1 VTRPEANITPGRSR
15 LIISGSST
23 GESDY
28 THLKRGKYTWSI
40 PSSNISSLDANTV
53 SESLIDDIAHHGIVE
68 PSPIEMRRQM
78 GKIVAWTE
86 IKEEVT
92 EEEFRKID
100 TGTII
105 WEITAEKTT
114 NEIATY
120 KNFDYVPTPDGLYC
134 LKGAPWVIEVVNKE
148 SWSYDCKRMTQHEKR
163 GDEKLT
169 ASQLIQ
175 TVRLLYPDG
184 KNTSN
189 VRNLPVLNVGWCKH
203 PLTGDGISLVSL
215 NESKTI
221 RATKGMIV
229 VGELDQSSK
238 LAWLDMC
245 HRSKTEKLRVAREKL
260 ETARS
265 VDSSVPN
272 PTTEVGQTGFLGSNA
287 LDAQEISNYTTVE
300 HFVDSGLGSE
310 APSPSPDGYLLNAA
324 EPLRHEERT
333 NRSGCVESARSL
345 RSNSV

>member
-1 VTRPEANITPGRSR
+1 M
-15 LIISGSST
+15 
-23 GESDY
+23 
-28 THLKRGKYTWSI
+28 
-40 PSSNISSLDANTV
+40 

-78 GKIVAWTE
+78 GKIVAWNE
-86 IKEEVT
+86 IKEKVT

-120 KNFDYVPTPDGLYC
+120 RNFDYVPTPDGLYC
-134 LKGAPWVIEVVNKE
+134 LKGAPWIIEVVNKE

-169 ASQLIQ
+169 ASQLTQ

-189 VRNLPVLNVGWCKH
+189 VRNLPVLSVGWCKH

-221 RATKGMIV
+221 RATKGMFV

-260 ETARS
+260 EAARL
-265 VDSSVPN
+265 VDSAVPN
-272 PTTEVGQTGFLGSNA
+272 PPTEVEQTGFPSPNL
-287 LDAQEISNYTTVE
+287 LDAKDISNHTAFE
-300 HFVDSGLGSE
+300 QFVDSGLGSE
-310 APSPSPDGYLLNAA
+310 APSPPPDGYLNAA
-324 EPLRHEERT
+324 EPLQHGERA
-333 NRSGCVESARSL
+333 NCPGYVESARSL
-345 RSNSV
+345 RLNSV

>member
-68 PSPIEMRRQM
+68 PSQIEMRRQM
-78 GKIVAWTE
+78 GKIVAWNE
-86 IKEEVT
+86 IKEKVT

-120 KNFDYVPTPDGLYC
+120 RNFDYVPTPDGLYC
-134 LKGAPWVIEVVNKE
+134 LKGAPWIIEVVNKE

-169 ASQLIQ
+169 ASQLTQ

-189 VRNLPVLNVGWCKH
+189 VRNLPVLSVGWCKH

-221 RATKGMIV
+221 RATKGMFV

-245 HRSKTEKLRVAREKL
+245 H
-260 ETARS
+260 
-265 VDSSVPN
+265 
-272 PTTEVGQTGFLGSNA
+272 
-287 LDAQEISNYTTVE
+287 
-300 HFVDSGLGSE
+300 
-310 APSPSPDGYLLNAA
+310 
-324 EPLRHEERT
+324 
-333 NRSGCVESARSL
+333 
-345 RSNSV
+345 

>member
-1 VTRPEANITPGRSR
+1 MASRGRKWKH
-15 LIISGSST
+15 GNEDT
-23 GESDY
+23 AHGEPHRKHVKVPDKKIPLSD
-28 THLKRGKYTWSI
+28 
-40 PSSNISSLDANTV
+40 
-53 SESLIDDIAHHGIVE
+53 SLIDNIAQHGIVE
-68 PSPIEMRRQM
+68 PSPIDMRRQM
-78 GKIVAWTE
+78 GKIVAWNV
-86 IKEEVT
+86 IKEKVT

-120 KNFDYVPTPDGLYC
+120 RNFDYVPTPDGLYC
-134 LKGAPWVIEVVNKE
+134 LKGAPWIIEVVNKE

-189 VRNLPVLNVGWCKH
+189 VCKLLYPDGKNTSNVCNLPVLNVGWCKH

-229 VGELDQSSK
+229 VGELEQSSK

-260 ETARS
+260 ETARL

-272 PTTEVGQTGFLGSNA
+272 STIEVDQTGFLGPNE
-287 LDAQEISNYTTVE
+287 LDVQDILNYTTVE

-310 APSPSPDGYLLNAA
+310 APSPSPDGYLLDAA
-324 EPLRHEERT
+324 EPLRHEERA
-333 NRSGCVESARSL
+333 NRSDYVETARSL

>member
-1 VTRPEANITPGRSR
+1 MAHGEPHRKHVKVPDKKTPR
-15 LIISGSST
+15 SST

-53 SESLIDDIAHHGIVE
+53 SESLIDDIAHHGIFE

-78 GKIVAWTE
+78 GKIVAWNE
-86 IKEEVT
+86 IKEKVT

-120 KNFDYVPTPDGLYC
+120 RNFDYVPTPDGLYC
-134 LKGAPWVIEVVNKE
+134 LKGAPWIIEVVNKE

-169 ASQLIQ
+169 ASQLTQ

-189 VRNLPVLNVGWCKH
+189 VRNLPVLSVGWCKH

-221 RATKGMIV
+221 RATKGMFV

-260 ETARS
+260 EAARL
-265 VDSSVPN
+265 VDSAVPN
-272 PTTEVGQTGFLGSNA
+272 PPTEVEQTGFPSPNLLVA
-287 LDAQEISNYTTVE
+287 KDISNHTAFE
-300 HFVDSGLGSE
+300 QFVDSGLGSE
-310 APSPSPDGYLLNAA
+310 APSPPPDGYLNAA
-324 EPLRHEERT
+324 EPLQHGERA
-333 NRSGCVESARSL
+333 NCPGYVESARSL
-345 RSNSV
+345 RLNSV

>member
-1 VTRPEANITPGRSR
+1 MTRPEANITPGRSR

-53 SESLIDDIAHHGIVE
+53 SESLIDDIAHHGIFE

-78 GKIVAWTE
+78 GKIVAWNE
-86 IKEEVT
+86 IKEKVT

-120 KNFDYVPTPDGLYC
+120 RNFDYVPTPDGLYC
-134 LKGAPWVIEVVNKE
+134 LKGAPWIIEVVNKE
-148 SWSYDCKRMTQHEKR
+148 PWSYDCKRMTQHEKR

-169 ASQLIQ
+169 ASQLTQ

-189 VRNLPVLNVGWCKH
+189 VRNLPVLSVGWCKH

-221 RATKGMIV
+221 RATKGMFV

-260 ETARS
+260 EAARL
-265 VDSSVPN
+265 VDSAVPH
-272 PTTEVGQTGFLGSNA
+272 PPTEVEQTGFPSPNL
-287 LDAQEISNYTTVE
+287 LDAKDISNHTAFE
-300 HFVDSGLGSE
+300 QFVDSGLGSE
-310 APSPSPDGYLLNAA
+310 APSPPPDGYLNAA
-324 EPLRHEERT
+324 EPLQHGERT
-333 NRSGCVESARSL
+333 NCPGCVESARSL